1 MAPRPGIPTAT
12 IVLAVVRRGDRFLV
26 VQEVIPGN
34 PWYLPAGR
42 AELGESLVAAV
53 QREVW
58 EEAGL
63 QVTVDGI
70 LRIEHTPSAEGAR
83 LRVFVT
89 ARVDDDRPP
98 KSTPDGHTLQ
108 AKWATLDEIAALHLR
123 GGEVLDACRHV
134 LHGGVVHPLSLWL
147 RGGAP
152 WA

>member
-1 MAPRPGIPTAT
+1 MAPRPGIPTAM

-70 LRIEHTPSAEGAR
+70 LRIEHTPAADGAR

-108 AKWATLDEIAALHLR
+108 AKWATLAEIQALHLR
-123 GGEVLDACRHV
+123 GSEVLDACRHV
-134 LHGGVVHPLSLWL
+134 LQGGVVHPLSLWL

-152 WA
+152 WS

>member
-1 MAPRPGIPTAT
+1 MAPRPGIPTAM

-70 LRIEHTPSAEGAR
+70 LRIEHTPTADGAR
-83 LRVFVT
+83 LRVFVL
-89 ARVDDDRPP
+89 AHADDQRPP
-98 KSTPDGHTLQ
+98 KTTPDGHTLQ
-108 AKWATLDEIAALHLR
+108 AKWATLAEIAALPLR
-123 GGEVLDACRHV
+123 HAEVVDACRHV
-134 LHGGVVHPLSLWL
+134 LNGGAVHPLSVWL
-147 RGGAP
+147 RGGTP